1 MSDAGFVSTTVNQ
14 PGIEA
19 QIRGIRENIIRAA
32 SVAGEGHIASAFSIL
47 DILYVLYHG
56 ILRHD
61 PQQPQDPQRGRFV
74 LSKGHASLGIY
85 GILAERGFFP
95 KEELNTFASSS
106 GRLGGHPDS
115 RKVPGVEASTGSL
128 GHGMPMAAG
137 MALGLKIRAS
147 DSRVVCIVGDG
158 ECNEGAVW
166 EAALLAAHHQL
177 GNFTCVVDYNH
188 SGDRALMLGDIS
200 AKFRSFGWETVEID
214 GHDHE
219 QIRAALEPHG
229 GSVPR
234 AVIANTIKGHGCKEM
249 ENNPA
254 WHHKAPKADELEA
267 LLAQLT

>member
-1 MSDAGFVSTTVNQ
+1 MPSPLRDL
-14 PGIEA
+14 
-19 QIRGIRENIIRAA
+19 REQIIRAA

-47 DILYVLYHG
+47 DILWVLYHG

-61 PQQPQDPQRGRFV
+61 PGNPSDPARDRFV

-85 GILAERGFFP
+85 GILAQRGFFP
-95 KEELNTFASSS
+95 MDELKTFASSS

-137 MALGLKIRAS
+137 MALGLKIRESA
-147 DSRVVCIVGDG
+147 SRVVCIVGDG

-166 EAALLAAHHQL
+166 EAALLAAHHKL
-177 GNFTCVVDYNH
+177 GNFTCVVDFNH
-188 SGDRALMLGDIS
+188 SGDRALMLGDL
-200 AKFRSFGWETVEID
+200 AGKFRSFGWEVTEID
-214 GHDHE
+214 GHDHA
-219 QIRAALEPHG
+219 QIEAVLKPHG
-229 GSVPR
+229 GDVPR
-234 AVIANTIKGHGCKEM
+234 AVIANTIKGRGCTDM

-267 LLAQLT
+267 VLAQLT